1 MSETPCQSP
10 VHLIITELSRAVDA
24 LGLGV
29 PPLFVER
36 WGVVLHQALASRARE
51 FHTHQH
57 ALGLCVGADPLE
69 TIAALYHDTVYVQVD
84 LGLPEH
90 FAGLLAPLIR
100 KEPTGWRVLPQAAV
114 DPAAQD
120 VLAVFGR
127 KPDEVLTPLGGLNE
141 LASAFVVVK
150 ELDGLMTRPQL
161 LALAAAIEGTIP
173 FREDQGGALEARLL
187 GLGVEPPAAAEM
199 VRRAVRLSNSDVGNF
214 AHSDPSLFLD
224 NTWKL
229 LPETN
234 PALHI
239 ASTYTVRDYRVA
251 LEKMEGFLA
260 QLKPERVFRCWGGE
274 PSQAEHAR
282 RVAMAKSN
290 IALAVRYLRCKLYSS
305 ALVEALASESGG
317 DAPLELFVGGIP
329 EPGGPPVVRIEQF
342 LPPPSRPQPGDPVLL
357 RLLEGGRATAS
368 SFDIAPS
375 PTASYLCVALGE
387 PTMMDGLLRARVWWR
402 GDSSARDFLETQP
415 RDVVFSLAEAA
426 AHVAVTRAGALHALL
441 QLLGQAPAPRKG

>member
-1 MSETPCQSP
+1 MSETPRQSP
-10 VHLIITELSRAVDA
+10 VHLIIAELSRAVDA

-36 WGVVLHQALASRARE
+36 WGVALHQALASRARE

-57 ALGLCVGADPLE
+57 ALDLCVGADPLE

-100 KEPTGWRVLPQAAV
+100 KETAGWRVLPHAGV
-114 DPAAQD
+114 DPVASD

-127 KPDEVLTPLGGLNE
+127 KPDELLTPFAGLNE

-150 ELDGLMTRPQL
+150 EFEGLMSRPQL

-173 FREDQGGALEARLL
+173 FREDQGGALEARLRA
-187 GLGVEPPAAAEM
+187 LGVEVGDAATM

-214 AHSDPSLFLD
+214 AHAEPSSFLD

-260 QLKPERVFRCWGGE
+260 QLKAERVFRCWGGE
-274 PSQAEHAR
+274 PSPQEHQR
-282 RVAMAKSN
+282 RVAVARGN
-290 IALAVRYLRCKLYSS
+290 IALAVRYLRCKLYST
-305 ALVEALASESGG
+305 ALIEALASESGG
-317 DAPLELFVGGIP
+317 DGPLEFFMGGIP
-329 EPGGPPVVRIEQF
+329 EPGGPPVVRIESF
-342 LPPPSRPQPGDPVLL
+342 LPPPEPAQPGDPVLQ
-357 RLLEGGRATAS
+357 RLLEGGRVTAS
-368 SFDIAPS
+368 SFDVSPS
-375 PTASYLCVALGE
+375 PIASYLCLALGE
-387 PTMMDGLLRARVWWR
+387 AAMMEGLAQARGWWR
-402 GDSSARDFLETQP
+402 AERSAREFLEGQP
-415 RDVVFSLAEAA
+415 RHVTLALAKAA
-426 AHVAVTRAGALHALL
+426 AHVAETRAGALEALT
-441 QLLGQAPAPRKG
+441 QVLGQAATSR

>member
-10 VHLIITELSRAVDA
+10 VHLIIAELSRSVDA
-24 LGLGV
+24 LELGV
-29 PPLFVER
+29 PPLFIER
-36 WGVVLHQALASRARE
+36 WGVALHQALASRARE

-57 ALGLCVGADPLE
+57 ALDLCVGADPLE

-100 KEPTGWRVLPQAAV
+100 KEPAGWRVLPHAGV
-114 DPAAQD
+114 DLVARD

-127 KPDEVLTPLGGLNE
+127 APDEVLPPLAGLNE

-150 ELDGLMTRPQL
+150 EFEGLMTRPQL

-173 FREDQGGALEARLL
+173 FREDQGSALEGRLL
-187 GLGVEPPAAAEM
+187 RLGIPGPDAAEM

-214 AHSDPSLFLD
+214 AHPDPSFFLD

-234 PALHI
+234 PALHT

-274 PSQAEHAR
+274 PSAQEHAR
-282 RVAMAKSN
+282 RVEVARSN

-317 DAPLELFVGGIP
+317 DGPLEYFMGGIP
-329 EPGGPPVVRIEQF
+329 EPGGAPVVRIESF
-342 LPPPSRPQPGDPVLL
+342 LPPPARPQPGDPLLL
-357 RLLEGGRATAS
+357 RLLEGGRVTAS

-375 PTASYLCVALGE
+375 PIASYLCVALGE
-387 PTMMDGLLRARVWWR
+387 PAMMEGLTLARLWWGGER
-402 GDSSARDFLETQP
+402 SARDFLEAQP
-415 RDVVFSLAEAA
+415 RDVVFALAEAA
-426 AHVAVTRAGALHALL
+426 SHVAVTRSGALQALL
-441 QLLGQAPAPRKG
+441 QLMAQGHPPKP